1 MMEHQLYIDG
11 VLMDLSDDFSIVLDI
26 KSNLFRAITE
36 ITANNT
42 YTVSIPKTVHNMTA
56 INWADKPKAGSRYP
70 YKFHD
75 CRYIRN
81 GLEIIKHGK
90 ITLMSIED
98 NIELSIYWGIFPAF
112 SKLKEDDVK
121 LNTLG
126 ITNRIDFNK
135 YNAPNTREEAVT
147 KGIFYAYYNPY
158 IVESKTDNFG
168 ANYMQGKTI
177 ENKSYS
183 YHKGK
188 IQTGSSKNAYIGAGV
203 ITDNDF
209 YCIKVQ
215 FYPTMR
221 ANFLAGGTKR
231 YAGYAILDKNYYIIE
246 VGAMDGLQSITVD
259 APANAAWIVCNVKA
273 SYVSAL
279 PNLTMKVQ
287 GKMREA
293 YSPYSNDEDFVGDD
307 VLAGSEYKTSPKYLQ
322 PCMMVDS
329 LLRRIKNLA
338 GVSFEWDGKAKEF
351 IDTLVVPIVSNKAD
365 DNTVTGLMEATLQPA
380 TSLGELTFDLQ
391 NSIGAITQKS
401 GSKLNVFDIKT
412 DCTLSIDAQIQYSV
426 ADTYEGVWLQ
436 CPMYIEMKVVTYD
449 NGTASEQT
457 YDIGLSKY
465 DDGNVRFEVVLP
477 SDQVKGSIYKVGA
490 GKLIVNLKSN
500 DKVSFK
506 LCRAGIESLSF
517 NMYAGIIRA
526 TVNNGDSVPFGGSF
540 PIGINMPD
548 IKVLDFIRFLS
559 VITGTFPKQLDDS
572 GKVRFVEY
580 NSLWANKS
588 RAVDWS
594 KRLIAQ
600 GVRNTPRK
608 TEFAYTDYKRVNHY
622 KWKEDEQTHTEN
634 DADLLID
641 NDTLEYEQDV
651 WTFPFAASDGNIIPI
666 RTNDDLGAKN
676 GGEYKECKE
685 RIMNLRQD
693 KEQAA
698 LSFDIDLQDIFA
710 TKYKNLTSC
719 LSSAHVITEYLNLSD
734 LDILNLDETRP
745 VYFAQYG
752 AYFAVLE
759 IKTTDKGYCEVVM
772 IEI

>member
-26 KSNLFRAITE
+26 KSNLFLDVTN

-42 YTVSIPKTVHNMTA
+42 YTVSLPKTVHNMTA
-56 INWADKPKAGSRYP
+56 IKWSDKPKAGIRYP

-126 ITNRIDFNK
+126 ITNRMSYAK
-135 YNAPNTREEAVT
+135 YNVPNTRAEAIAQ
-147 KGIFYAYYNPY
+147 GIFYAYYNPY
-158 IVESKTDNFG
+158 IVESETDDFG

-177 ENKSYS
+177 ANKTYS
-183 YHKGK
+183 YQRGK

-221 ANFLAGGTKR
+221 ANFLAGGTDKF
-231 YAGYAILDKNYYIIE
+231 AGYAILDKNCYIIE
-246 VGAMDGLQSITVD
+246 VGAIGELQSLTVD

-273 SYVSAL
+273 TYVDSF
-279 PNLTMKVQ
+279 PKLTMRVQ

-322 PCMMVDS
+322 PCVMVNS
-329 LLRRIKNLA
+329 LLTRIKNLT
-338 GVSFEWDGKAKEF
+338 GVSFEWSGKAKEL
-351 IDTLVVPIVSNKAD
+351 IDTLVIPIISNKAD
-365 DNTVTGLMEATLQPA
+365 DETVTGLLEATLQPS
-380 TSLGELTFDLQ
+380 TSLGELSFDLR
-391 NSIGAITQKS
+391 NSISAITQKS
-401 GSKLNVFDIKT
+401 GSALKLFNVNT
-412 DCTLSIDAQIQYSV
+412 DCTLSLDVQIQYSI

-436 CPMYIEMKVVTYD
+436 CPMYIEMKVISSED
-449 NGTASEQT
+449 GASSEQT

-477 SDQVKGSIYKVGA
+477 SDKIDGNIYKVGA
-490 GKLIVNLKSN
+490 GKMVVDLKAN
-500 DKVSFK
+500 DKVSFS
-506 LCRAGIESLSF
+506 LRRAGIETASF

-548 IKVLDFIRFLS
+548 IKVLDFVRFLS
-559 VITGTFPKQLDDS
+559 VITGTFPMQLDDS
-572 GKVRFVEY
+572 GKVKFVEY
-580 NSLWANKS
+580 DALWSNKS
-588 RAVDWS
+588 RAVDWT

-600 GVRNTPRK
+600 GVRNAPRK
-608 TEFAYTDYKRVNHY
+608 TEFTYTDYKRVNHY

-666 RTNDDLGAKN
+666 RTSDDLGARD

-685 RIMNLRQD
+685 RIMNLMQD

-698 LSFDIDLQDIFA
+698 LYFGIDLQDIFA
-710 TKYKNLTSC
+710 TKYENLANC

-734 LDILNLDETRP
+734 LEILNFDETKP

-752 AYFAVLE
+752 SYFAVIE
-759 IKTTDKGYCEVVM
+759 IKTTDNGYCEVTM